1 MNKYVLYLMLCLQ
14 TLSASAAITLE
25 DLAKYTGSPEK
36 LSGDFKQDKYIHS
49 FETHVLSSGHFKYLR
64 DQSIHWNTVKPVANQ
79 MVMTP
84 DTMASK
90 QGEHELVT
98 IAVEANHLAKV
109 LNKVFFAVLTAE
121 WQTLEH
127 FFDQHLQGELENWQ
141 VVLIPKGDD
150 LKQLV
155 TQVELTGGK
164 YLKKV
169 VLYEKS
175 GDKTYL
181 YFSNITP

>member
-1 MNKYVLYLMLCLQ
+1 MSKYVLYLMLCLQ
-14 TLSASAAITLE
+14 PLSAIAAITLE

-36 LSGDFKQDKYIHS
+36 LTGDFKQDKYIQS
-49 FETHVLSSGHFKYLR
+49 FETHVLSSGHFQYLR
-64 DQSIHWNTVKPVANQ
+64 NQSIYWDTVKPVANQ

-84 DTMASK
+84 DTIASK
-90 QGEHELVT
+90 QGGHELVT
-98 IAVEANHLAKV
+98 IAVEDNYLAKV

-121 WQTLEH
+121 WQTLDQ
-127 FFDQHLQGELENWQ
+127 FFDQHLQGEFEDWQ
-141 VVLIPKGDD
+141 VVLTPKGDD
-150 LKQLV
+150 LKQIV

-169 VLYEKS
+169 VLHEKS

-181 YFSNITP
+181 HFSNITP